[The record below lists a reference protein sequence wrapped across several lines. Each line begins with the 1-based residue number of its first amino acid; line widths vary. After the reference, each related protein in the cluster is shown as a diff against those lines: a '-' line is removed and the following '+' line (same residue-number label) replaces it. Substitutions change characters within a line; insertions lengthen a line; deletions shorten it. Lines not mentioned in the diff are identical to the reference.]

1 MEKNRTDAPEYS
13 GRKRRRTPTSAAQK
27 LLILLMLAA
36 LAVLVGIIVWVV
48 RYPKTTDVIDLLNRE
63 SPPVRFTQPITTETV
78 TETEPETTADVTTS
92 AETGTTSA
100 ETETTTEETTTTAPP
115 PDGGYKIGFSIAI
128 PQYISGNYV
137 LTFTY
142 KDTGETTEIPAFS
155 IPDTVSADVELAYPQ
170 ASTYVAADV
179 YLKNTA
185 NGKQAFAGILNLD
198 FANGLCDQ
206 SGIELYSAID
216 AVQ

>member
-1 MEKNRTDAPEYS
+1 MDEHRSDTPEYP
-13 GRKRRRTPTSAAQK
+13 GGKRRRTPTSAAQK

-36 LAVLVGIIVWVV
+36 LAVLIGIIVWVA
-48 RYPKTTDVIDLLNRE
+48 RYPKTTDVIDLLNRHD
-63 SPPVRFTQPITTETV
+63 PPVRFTQPITSVTV
-78 TETEPETTADVTTS
+78 TETAADTTAETTS
-92 AETGTTSA
+92 AETDTTSA
-100 ETETTTEETTTTAPP
+100 ETEKTTEETTAPP

-128 PQYISGNYV
+128 PQYISGNYI

>member
-1 MEKNRTDAPEYS
+1 MDENRSDVPEYS
-13 GRKRRRTPTSAAQK
+13 GGKRRRTPTSAAQK
-27 LLILLMLAA
+27 VLILLMLAA
-36 LAVLVGIIVWVV
+36 LAVLVGIIVWVA
-48 RYPKTTDVIDLLNRE
+48 RYPQTTDVIDLLNRE
-63 SPPVRFTQPITTETV
+63 SPPVRFTQPITTEAV
-78 TETEPETTADVTTS
+78 TETS
-92 AETGTTSA
+92 AETTAETTAA
-100 ETETTTEETTTTAPP
+100 ETETTSAVTETAAEKTTTTAV
-115 PDGGYKIGFSIAI
+115 DHEGEYKIDFTIAV

-137 LTFTY
+137 LAFTY
-142 KDTGETTEIPAFS
+142 KDTGETTETEAFS
-155 IPDTVSADVELAYPQ
+155 IPDTVSADVELVYPQ

>member
-1 MEKNRTDAPEYS
+1 MDEHRSDAPEYP
-13 GRKRRRTPTSAAQK
+13 GEKRRRTPTSAAQK

-36 LAVLVGIIVWVV
+36 LAVLIGIIVWVA
-48 RYPKTTDVIDLLNRE
+48 RYPKTTDVIDLLNRHD
-63 SPPVRFTQPITTETV
+63 PPVRFTQPITSGTV
-78 TETEPETTADVTTS
+78 TETTAETTAAETTS
-92 AETGTTSA
+92 AETDTTSA
-100 ETETTTEETTTTAPP
+100 ETEKTTEETTAPP

-128 PQYISGNYV
+128 PQYISGNYI

>member
-1 MEKNRTDAPEYS
+1 MDEHRSDTPEYP
-13 GRKRRRTPTSAAQK
+13 GVKRRRTPTSAAQK

-36 LAVLVGIIVWVV
+36 LAVLIGIIVWVA
-48 RYPKTTDVIDLLNRE
+48 RYPKTTDVIDLLNRHD
-63 SPPVRFTQPITTETV
+63 PPVRFTQPITSVTV
-78 TETEPETTADVTTS
+78 TETAAETTAAETTS
-92 AETGTTSA
+92 AETDTTSA
-100 ETETTTEETTTTAPP
+100 ETEKTTEETTAPP

-128 PQYISGNYV
+128 PQYISGNYI

>member
-1 MEKNRTDAPEYS
+1 MDENRSGTPEYY
-13 GRKRRRTPTSAAQK
+13 GGKRRRTPTSAAQK

-36 LAVLVGIIVWVV
+36 LAVLIGIIVWVIK
-48 RYPKTTDVIDLLNRE
+48 YPHTTNVIDLLNKDI
-63 SPPVRFTQPITTETV
+63 PPAVQTQALAAETTV
-78 TETEPETTADVTTS
+78 TETQAVTETTIVSETAEETTAAVTETS
-92 AETGTTSA
+92 AEETTS
-100 ETETTTEETTTTAPP
+100 PLP
-115 PDGGYKIGFSIAI
+115 PDGGYKIGFTMDI
-128 PQYISGNYV
+128 PQFISGEYV
-137 LTFTY
+137 IAFTF
-142 KDTGETTEIPAFS
+142 KDTGETTESAAVS
-155 IPDTVSADVELAYPQ
+155 VPDTTSADVELSYPE

-206 SGIELYSAID
+206 SGINFYSAMD

>member
-1 MEKNRTDAPEYS
+1 MEENRTDLPEYP

-27 LLILLMLAA
+27 LLILLMLTA
-36 LAVLVGIIVWVV
+36 LAVLVGIIIWVV
-48 RYPKTTDVIDLLNRE
+48 RYPRTTDVIDLLNKE
-63 SPPVRFTQPITTETV
+63 SPPITFTQPMTTETV
-78 TETEPETTADVTTS
+78 TETTAETTAENAS
-92 AETGTTSA
+92 AETESTSDVS
-100 ETETTTEETTTTAPP
+100 ETTTEETTTSAQP
-115 PDGGYKIGFSIAI
+115 PDGEYRIDVSIGV
-128 PQYISGNYV
+128 PQYISGSYI

-142 KDTGETTEIPAFS
+142 KDTGETTESQAFS
-155 IPDTVSADVELAYPQ
+155 IPDTVSADVHLVYPQ

>member
-1 MEKNRTDAPEYS
+1 MDENRS
-13 GRKRRRTPTSAAQK
+13 GANDNFGGKRRRTPTSAAQK

-48 RYPKTTDVIDLLNRE
+48 KYPTTTDVIDLLNRKT
-63 SPPVRFTQPITTETV
+63 PPVRYTQPITEETTTV
-78 TETEPETTADVTTS
+78 TETETTAAAETTAATT
-92 AETGTTSA
+92 AE
-100 ETETTTEETTTTAPP
+100 ETTAETTTTADVPP
-115 PDGGYKIGFSIAI
+115 EGGYKIGFSMDV
-128 PQYISGNYV
+128 PQYINGEYII
-137 LTFTY
+137 TFTY
-142 KDTGETTEIPAFS
+142 KDTGQTTETPAFS
-155 IPDTVSADVELAYPQ
+155 IPDNPSAEVELVYPE

-206 SGIELYSAID
+206 SGIDFYSAMD

>member
-1 MEKNRTDAPEYS
+1 MDEHRSDTPEYP
-13 GRKRRRTPTSAAQK
+13 GGKHRRTPTSAAQK

-36 LAVLVGIIVWVV
+36 LAVLIGIIVWVA
-48 RYPKTTDVIDLLNRE
+48 RYPKTTDVIDLLNRHD
-63 SPPVRFTQPITTETV
+63 PPVRFTQPITSGTV
-78 TETEPETTADVTTS
+78 TETTAETTAAETTS
-92 AETGTTSA
+92 AETNTTSA
-100 ETETTTEETTTTAPP
+100 ETEKTTEETTAPP

-128 PQYISGNYV
+128 PQYISGNYI

>member
-1 MEKNRTDAPEYS
+1 MDEHRSDTPEYP
-13 GRKRRRTPTSAAQK
+13 GEKRRRTPTSAAQK

-36 LAVLVGIIVWVV
+36 LAVLIGIIVWVA
-48 RYPKTTDVIDLLNRE
+48 RYPKTTDVIDLLNRHD
-63 SPPVRFTQPITTETV
+63 PPVRFTQPITSGTV
-78 TETEPETTADVTTS
+78 TETAADTTAAETTS
-92 AETGTTSA
+92 AETDTTSA
-100 ETETTTEETTTTAPP
+100 ETEKTTEETTAPP

-128 PQYISGNYV
+128 PQYISGNYI

-142 KDTGETTEIPAFS
+142 KDTGGTTEIPAFS

>member
-1 MEKNRTDAPEYS
+1 MDEHRSDTPEYP
-13 GRKRRRTPTSAAQK
+13 GGKRRRTPTSAAQK

-36 LAVLVGIIVWVV
+36 LAVLIGIIVWVA
-48 RYPKTTDVIDLLNRE
+48 RYPKTTDVIDLLNRHD
-63 SPPVRFTQPITTETV
+63 PPVRFTQPITSGTV
-78 TETEPETTADVTTS
+78 TETAADTTASETTS
-92 AETGTTSA
+92 AETDTTSV
-100 ETETTTEETTTTAPP
+100 ETEKTTEETTAPP

-128 PQYISGNYV
+128 PQYISGNYI